1 MNRRLLS
8 AILAATFVAGSAAI
22 PAATVA
28 VPRPDAPAAEAYQP
42 DSVECAVLKKINAFR
57 KKAGAPSL
65 RLSQPLGD
73 AARHHSEDMAE
84 RNYFSHDLK
93 GGTTWEENIRDFGYS
108 GDPVGE
114 NIAAGQESAAEVFDA
129 WRTSKG
135 HRKNM
140 LDGDFRAI
148 GIARAYDR
156 NAKYGWYWTTTF
168 GGDVERE
175 VSCR

>member
-1 MNRRLLS
+1 MQRLTM
-8 AILAATFVAGSAAI
+8 AAALAATLALTVAAVPS
-22 PAATVA
+22 ATVA
-28 VPRPDAPAAEAYQP
+28 TPHAAQVSGAYQA
-42 DSVECAVLKKINAFR
+42 DSVECDALRQINAFR
-57 KKAGAPSL
+57 KKQGKPALA
-65 RLSQPLGD
+65 LSATLGD
-73 AARHHSEDMAE
+73 AANHHSEDMAAK
-84 RNYFSHDLK
+84 NYFSHTLE
-93 GGTTWEENIRDFGYS
+93 GGASWEKNIRDFGYR

-114 NIAAGQESAAEVFDA
+114 NIAAGQKTAAEVVKA

-156 NAKYGWYWTTTF
+156 DSKYGWYWTTTF
-168 GGDVERE
+168 GGEVERE